1 MRLIVIYYSRD
12 AMSEFRGK
20 KEKKMVDK
28 SDTGRMI
35 KIDWNTFCNILL
47 QSRYFLL
54 FRCSCAVISIHDG
67 VPFRM

>member
-35 KIDWNTFCNILL
+35 KID
-47 QSRYFLL
+47 
-54 FRCSCAVISIHDG
+54 
-67 VPFRM
+67 